1 MKQKFFAFLSRLA
14 FLLILGYL
22 AFLIFSL
29 TRTEYATEPALL
41 CTVTDETSVNGL
53 ILRRERVIQSEG
65 NTQGLLCYAKESGA
79 RVSKGGLL
87 ATVYPSAQQ
96 LEAGLAIQE
105 LDNAIEK
112 LESLIARPGIGV
124 SGVSEIDGELHTLML
139 QLCSCGVTGNAY
151 DAAAL
156 RSQLVFQSS
165 RRQMAVGTFEDPEGL
180 LQNLKAQ
187 RASLGRQISS
197 TQSVT
202 APAAGFFIDYS
213 DGYETVCTPDL
224 AGKLTVSSLRELKSS
239 PAKEENAI
247 GKLVESYTWYFCC
260 EADKRLADSLSENK
274 TYTLHFSCEPEQDV
288 PALLERITVSGND
301 GYVLTFSSSRITDE
315 LLLARSPTASIVL
328 AEYEGLRI
336 RNDARRVID
345 GQTGVFVRSNFIME
359 FRPIEVL
366 YADDL
371 YSVVKWEPGKNTGLR
386 LYDEVV
392 ISGKDLY
399 DGKIIT

>member
-1 MKQKFFAFLSRLA
+1 M
-14 FLLILGYL
+14 
-22 AFLIFSL
+22 
-29 TRTEYATEPALL
+29 
-41 CTVTDETSVNGL
+41 
-53 ILRRERVIQSEG
+53 
-65 NTQGLLCYAKESGA
+65 
-79 RVSKGGLL
+79 
-87 ATVYPSAQQ
+87 
-96 LEAGLAIQE
+96 
-105 LDNAIEK
+105 
-112 LESLIARPGIGV
+112 
-124 SGVSEIDGELHTLML
+124 
-139 QLCSCGVTGNAY
+139 
-151 DAAAL
+151 
-156 RSQLVFQSS
+156 
-165 RRQMAVGTFEDPEGL
+165 
-180 LQNLKAQ
+180 
-187 RASLGRQISS
+187 
-197 TQSVT
+197 
-202 APAAGFFIDYS
+202 
-213 DGYETVCTPDL
+213 
-224 AGKLTVSSLRELKSS
+224 
-239 PAKEENAI
+239 
-247 GKLVESYTWYFCC
+247 ESYTWYFCC

-315 LLLARSPTASIVL
+315 LLLARNPTASIVL